1 MSLLAILHYACETAD
16 IAWTCPQTLAGGFV
30 ADAIPHSQGAGCS
43 SACFEW
49 SRSGRFSHEVCPFT
63 LLARSHV
70 CYLALPVLHAVLSPL
85 TGTDINV
92 AYSETLH
99 KLASRTIARP
109 LSHAGGAR
117 RPTSCL
123 RAAGGPGA
131 VLYTGCVLCSQS
143 TVSVSI
149 GRSWTRRHSLIL
161 AGVSQHSVYRVHVS
175 HFEGPSQHLAPAVN
189 ALTVHVLY
197 RYVRIISGGFI

>member
-16 IAWTCPQTLAGGFV
+16 IAWTCPQTLAGGFVADGFVADGFIAGGFV

-70 CYLALPVLHAVLSPL
+70 CYLALPVLSPVAVPIS
-85 TGTDINV
+85 TWH
-92 AYSETLH
+92 SETLH

-123 RAAGGPGA
+123 RVARVRCCIG
-131 VLYTGCVLCSQS
+131 VLRALLTVDS
-143 TVSVSI
+143 VSV
-149 GRSWTRRHSLIL
+149 GLEDRLPSWTRRNTLSFWLVFLSTPSTGYMCLISRVLRSISLL
-161 AGVSQHSVYRVHVS
+161 
-175 HFEGPSQHLAPAVN
+175 L
-189 ALTVHVLY
+189 
-197 RYVRIISGGFI
+197 

>member
-16 IAWTCPQTLAGGFV
+16 IAWTCPQTLAGAFV

-70 CYLALPVLHAVLSPL
+70 CYLALPVLSPVPIS
-85 TGTDINV
+85 TWH
-92 AYSETLH
+92 SETLH

-123 RAAGGPGA
+123 RVAR
-131 VLYTGCVLCSQS
+131 VRCC
-143 TVSVSI
+143 I
-149 GRSWTRRHSLIL
+149 GVRAL
-161 AGVSQHSVYRVHVS
+161 
-175 HFEGPSQHLAPAVN
+175 
-189 ALTVHVLY
+189 LTVDSVGLNWSILDAPPLSTGNFGWCFSALRLPGTCVSFRGSFAASRSCCECSY
-197 RYVRIISGGFI
+197 STCTVPVRDVRFI